1 MLSWLWRIDRMV
13 FLLADDSRPTRN
25 LLKSYVSELDL
36 DAPPDFI
43 ETESPEN
50 TLDMVQNR
58 RVDFVFLD
66 WYFNTKMT
74 GLDVLKEIR
83 KIEKFKQLPIIMV
96 TSDSNKANV
105 IVALKLGANDFIVK
119 PIDKKSFAEK
129 TYKVINSIKYAI

>member
-1 MLSWLWRIDRMV
+1 MV

-50 TLDMVQNR
+50 TLEMVQTR
-58 RVDFVFLD
+58 RVDFIFLD

-129 TYKVINSIKYAI
+129 TYKVINSIKYS

>member
-1 MLSWLWRIDRMV
+1 MV

-36 DAPPDFI
+36 DAPPDFL
-43 ETESPEN
+43 ETETPET

-129 TYKVINSIKYAI
+129 TYKVINSIKYT

>member
-1 MLSWLWRIDRMV
+1 MV

-50 TLDMVQNR
+50 TLEMVQNR

-129 TYKVINSIKYAI
+129 TYKVIHNIKYN

>member
-1 MLSWLWRIDRMV
+1 MV

-83 KIEKFKQLPIIMV
+83 KIEKYKRLPIIMV

>member
-1 MLSWLWRIDRMV
+1 MV

-25 LLKSYVSELDL
+25 LLKSYISELDL
-36 DAPPDFI
+36 GTPPDFI
-43 ETESPEN
+43 ETESAET
-50 TLDMVQNR
+50 TLDMLQTR

-83 KIEKFKQLPIIMV
+83 QIEKFKQLPIIMV

-105 IVALKLGANDFIVK
+105 IIALKFGANDFIVK

-129 TYKVINSIKYAI
+129 TYKVINSIMYA

>member
-1 MLSWLWRIDRMV
+1 MV

-43 ETESPEN
+43 ESESPEN

-83 KIEKFKQLPIIMV
+83 KIDKFKQLPIIMV

-119 PIDKKSFAEK
+119 PIDKRSFAEK
-129 TYKVINSIKYAI
+129 TYKVINSIKYA

>member
-1 MLSWLWRIDRMV
+1 MV

-43 ETESPEN
+43 ETESAET
-50 TLDMVQNR
+50 TLDMVQTR

-66 WYFNTKMT
+66 WNFNTKMT

-83 KIEKFKQLPIIMV
+83 KIDKFKQLPIIMV

-105 IVALKLGANDFIVK
+105 VVALKLGANDFIVK

-129 TYKVINSIKYAI
+129 TYKVIHNIKYN

>member
-1 MLSWLWRIDRMV
+1 MV

-43 ETESPEN
+43 ETESAEN
-50 TLDMVQNR
+50 TLDIVQTR
-58 RVDFVFLD
+58 RVDFIFLD

-129 TYKVINSIKYAI
+129 TYKVINSIKYS

>member
-1 MLSWLWRIDRMV
+1 MV

-36 DAPPDFI
+36 DAPPDFL

-50 TLDMVQNR
+50 TLEMVQNR
-58 RVDFVFLD
+58 RVDFIFLD

-83 KIEKFKQLPIIMV
+83 NIEKFKQLPIIMV

-129 TYKVINSIKYAI
+129 TYKVINSIKYS

>member
-1 MLSWLWRIDRMV
+1 MV

-43 ETESPEN
+43 ETESAET
-50 TLDMVQNR
+50 TLDIVQTR

-66 WYFNTKMT
+66 WNFNTKMT

-83 KIEKFKQLPIIMV
+83 KIDKFKQLPIIMV

-105 IVALKLGANDFIVK
+105 VVALKLGANDFIVK

-129 TYKVINSIKYAI
+129 TYKVIHNIKYA

>member
-1 MLSWLWRIDRMV
+1 MV

-36 DAPPDFI
+36 DVPPDFI
-43 ETESPEN
+43 ETESAEN
-50 TLDMVQNR
+50 TLDIVQTR

-119 PIDKKSFAEK
+119 PIDRKSFAEK
-129 TYKVINSIKYAI
+129 TYKVINSIKYA

>member
-1 MLSWLWRIDRMV
+1 MV

-50 TLDMVQNR
+50 TLEMIQNR

-83 KIEKFKQLPIIMV
+83 QIEKFKQLPIIMV

-129 TYKVINSIKYAI
+129 TYKVINSIKYA

>member
-1 MLSWLWRIDRMV
+1 MV

-36 DAPPDFI
+36 DAPPDFL
-43 ETESPEN
+43 ETETAEI
-50 TLDMVQNR
+50 TLDMVQTR
-58 RVDFVFLD
+58 RVDFIFLD
-66 WYFNTKMT
+66 WNFNTKMT

-83 KIEKFKQLPIIMV
+83 KIEKYKHLPIIMV

-129 TYKVINSIKYAI
+129 TIKVINSIKYGN

>member
-1 MLSWLWRIDRMV
+1 MV

-43 ETESPEN
+43 ETESAET
-50 TLDMVQNR
+50 TLDIVQSR
-58 RVDFVFLD
+58 RVDFIFLD
-66 WYFNTKMT
+66 WNFNTKMT

-83 KIEKFKQLPIIMV
+83 KIEKYKQLPIIMV

-119 PIDKKSFAEK
+119 PIDRKSFAEK
-129 TYKVINSIKYAI
+129 TYKVIHNIKYT

>member
-1 MLSWLWRIDRMV
+1 MV

-36 DAPPDFI
+36 GDLPDFI
-43 ETESPEN
+43 ETETAES
-50 TLDMVQNR
+50 TLDMVQHR
-58 RVDFVFLD
+58 RIDFVFLD
-66 WYFNTKMT
+66 WNFNTKMT

-83 KIEKFKQLPIIMV
+83 KMDKHKQLPIIMV

-119 PIDKKSFAEK
+119 PIDRKSFAEK
-129 TYKVINSIKYAI
+129 TIKVINSIKYSC

>member
-1 MLSWLWRIDRMV
+1 MV

-50 TLDMVQNR
+50 TLEMVQSR
-58 RVDFVFLD
+58 RVDFIFLD

-129 TYKVINSIKYAI
+129 TYKVINSIKYS

>member
-1 MLSWLWRIDRMV
+1 MV

-50 TLDMVQNR
+50 TLEMVQNR

-83 KIEKFKQLPIIMV
+83 KIDKFKQLPIIMV

-129 TYKVINSIKYAI
+129 TYKVIHNIKYN

>member
-1 MLSWLWRIDRMV
+1 MV

-50 TLDMVQNR
+50 TLEMVQNR

-129 TYKVINSIKYAI
+129 TYKVINSIKYA

>member
-1 MLSWLWRIDRMV
+1 MV

-43 ETESPEN
+43 ETESAET
-50 TLDMVQNR
+50 TLDIVQTR
-58 RVDFVFLD
+58 PVDFIFLD
-66 WYFNTKMT
+66 WNFNTKMT

-83 KIEKFKQLPIIMV
+83 NIDKYKQLPIIMV

-129 TYKVINSIKYAI
+129 TYKVIHNIKYT